1 MNKPKSFYFSLKVKQ
16 NKLNEMYLLNFL
28 KPSHKTV
35 RYNKNKHECASYPA
49 VLSFSTWGSYIGS
62 GSNERA
68 YIF

>member
-1 MNKPKSFYFSLKVKQ
+1 
-16 NKLNEMYLLNFL
+16 MYLLNFL